1 LAEQRHDL
9 LVQYRYGN
17 AGRNVLIGPPI
28 VNLDASLTKDWVM
41 RETHCLERRGE
52 FFNLPN
58 HPNFGQPGVSP
69 GSATYG
75 VVGATRIDSREVQL
89 ALKFVF

>member
-1 LAEQRHDL
+1 MRVNDL
-9 LVQYRYGN
+9 VHKIQKL
-17 AGRNVLIGPPI
+17 PPAATWI
-28 VNLDASLTKDWVM
+28 MTGF
-41 RETHCLERRGE
+41 H
-52 FFNLPN
+52 
-58 HPNFGQPGVSP
+58 GQPGVSP